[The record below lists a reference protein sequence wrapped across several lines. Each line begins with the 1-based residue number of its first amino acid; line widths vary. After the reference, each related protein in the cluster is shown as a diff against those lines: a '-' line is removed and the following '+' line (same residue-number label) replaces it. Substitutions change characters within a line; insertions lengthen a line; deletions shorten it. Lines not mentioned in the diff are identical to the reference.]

1 VTNLYDLMDQYQ
13 KVLDS
18 EDDETLVAALEKIE
32 EPIKDKVN
40 NTVSLM
46 KSVGSLIDAQ
56 KQEAKRIAGRA
67 KVNENRLDKIKE
79 YLMAVMTSHD
89 VEQLETER
97 FKITLVDAQAAY
109 EVVDEA
115 RVPNEYRV
123 MTLVMTRDEYS
134 KLPGEA
140 QETLVFMQ
148 KGDDKIDKAGM
159 KAVGEVPEGMKLTR
173 GKFVR
178 VS

>member
-1 VTNLYDLMDQYQ
+1 MANLYDLMDQYQ

-32 EPIKDKVN
+32 EPITDKVN

-46 KSVGSLIDAQ
+46 KSLGSLIDAQ
-56 KQEAKRIAGRA
+56 KQEAKRMTARA
-67 KVNENRLDKIKE
+67 KVNENRYDKIKE
-79 YLMAVMTSHD
+79 YLMAVMTSHG
-89 VEQLETER
+89 VERLETER
-97 FKITLVDAQAAY
+97 FKITLVDSQAAY
-109 EVVDEA
+109 EVVDEEK
-115 RVPNEYRV
+115 VPDEYKV

-148 KGDDKIDKAGM
+148 KGYDKIDKAGM
-159 KAVGEVPEGMKLTR
+159 KAVGEVPKGMKLTR

-178 VS
+178 IS

>member
-1 VTNLYDLMDQYQ
+1 M
-13 KVLDS
+13 
-18 EDDETLVAALEKIE
+18 
-32 EPIKDKVN
+32 
-40 NTVSLM
+40 
-46 KSVGSLIDAQ
+46 
-56 KQEAKRIAGRA
+56 
-67 KVNENRLDKIKE
+67 
-79 YLMAVMTSHD
+79 MTSHD